1 MKKELC
7 SAVMTSIEALLQVP
21 GTQLQH
27 IESTLRQLLAD
38 LKAAN
43 ITPPAE
49 LDELIE
55 DAAVAHAEE
64 MAYMNGVAWGDEPYF
79 QEPDEEYREA
89 MIDLDE
95 GWDEYE
101 EGLMQRASENPEAYK
116 KLAQFLDD
124 ELPF

>member
-1 MKKELC
+1 MKELA

-27 IESTLRQLLAD
+27 IEPTLRQLLAD

-55 DAAVAHAEE
+55 DAAIAHAED
-64 MAYMNGVAWGDEPYF
+64 MAYNDWAQP
-79 QEPDEEYREA
+79 EEYDDYDDYAWEK
-89 MIDLDE
+89 
-95 GWDEYE
+95 YE
-101 EGLMQRASENPEAYK
+101 EGLIERAHQNPEAYK
-116 KLAQFLDD
+116 KLAQFLDN

>member
-27 IESTLRQLLAD
+27 IEPTLRQLLAD

-55 DAAVAHAEE
+55 D
-64 MAYMNGVAWGDEPYF
+64 
-79 QEPDEEYREA
+79 
-89 MIDLDE
+89 DLV
-95 GWDEYE
+95 
-101 EGLMQRASENPEAYK
+101 MQNNPEWGE
-116 KLAQFLDD
+116 D
-124 ELPF
+124 